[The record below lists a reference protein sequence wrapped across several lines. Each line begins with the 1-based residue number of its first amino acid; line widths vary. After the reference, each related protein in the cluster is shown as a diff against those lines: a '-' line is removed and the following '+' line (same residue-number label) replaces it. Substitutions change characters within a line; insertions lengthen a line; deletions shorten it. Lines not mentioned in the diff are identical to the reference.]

1 MSSFVSCGISLV
13 HERYLSVSCF
23 SVRVRRLLQSLLSV
37 LARIYVLELRKCPT
51 FPSLG
56 FHRYLEL
63 LKFFANHF
71 TDNLSLSLSLSLNFL
86 FRLNRR
92 THLQLF
98 QLLTSFL
105 AWRGRD
111 GKAKASRR
119 LYRDCQRA
127 AAGCSFQKKNFS
139 FFFFTR
145 VTEGE

>member
-1 MSSFVSCGISLV
+1 MSSFVSCGISFV

-23 SVRVRRLLQSLLSV
+23 SDRVHRLLQSLLSV
-37 LARIYVLELRKCPT
+37 LTRIYVLELRKCPT
-51 FPSLG
+51 FSSLG

-63 LKFFANHF
+63 LKFFTNHF
-71 TDNLSLSLSLSLNFL
+71 TDSLSLSLSLNFL
-86 FRLNRR
+86 FRLNWR

-111 GKAKASRR
+111 RKAKASRR

-127 AAGCSFQKKNFS
+127 GCSFQKKI